1 MLAASNRLTQKRRV
15 KRYLNAGTPPSIAN
29 TIAEFAA
36 LSRGLDIAEL
46 SRLEIGSLSEIATI
60 YFDVGERIQLSW
72 LAKKVKDLPIS
83 NHWHGLGRAAL
94 LNDLALTQ
102 RQITAKILK
111 SAAGKGKSAVRNWIA
126 EHQADNERLAQMIQD
141 LQKSSEFDFSM
152 LSVAVSAANQLGTPN
167 A

>member
-1 MLAASNRLTQKRRV
+1 MS
-15 KRYLNAGTPPSIAN
+15 
-29 TIAEFAA
+29 
-36 LSRGLDIAEL
+36 DI
-46 SRLEIGSLSEIATI
+46 STI

-72 LAKKVKDLPIS
+72 LSKKVRDLPIT

-102 RQITAKILK
+102 KQITARILK
-111 SAAGKGKSAVRNWIA
+111 SGSGKGKSAVRNWIA
-126 EHQADNERLAQMIQD
+126 AHQADNERLAQMIQD